1 MVALVKASM
10 FKTFLSLNLT
20 AVSREPL
27 GILSVTTKTKD
38 RTDPQCPQRDATH
51 AAGAAP
57 REPVPCDHACVQHI
71 RLSRRPPRAAAGSGH
86 GAAAVEFDAPRCD
99 AARGNGARESPL
111 TNHAFLSSSSASADL
126 MTWSPPSLE
135 MPVSPSAMPSA
146 NESATSF
153 SPEAD
158 LPACAG
164 RAG

>member
-10 FKTFLSLNLT
+10 FKTSLSLNLT

-27 GILSVTTKTKD
+27 GPLGDHKD
-38 RTDPQCPQRDATH
+38 ERPHRPQCPQRDATH

-164 RAG
+164 QAG

>member
-1 MVALVKASM
+1 MALVKASM
-10 FKTFLSLNLT
+10 FKTSLSLNLT

-27 GILSVTTKTKD
+27 GPLGDHKD
-38 RTDPQCPQRDATH
+38 ERPHRPQCPQRDATH

-164 RAG
+164 QAG